1 MTMTP
6 TASGRTAARE
16 PSILPTLLL
25 RWETL
30 LMVLLLLGAVG
41 NAYLSENFLDVT
53 NLFNMTVDFMEKSII
68 ALPMALIIVSGNI
81 DLSVASTL
89 ALSAI
94 VMGVLFQAGWNV
106 WLASLAGLAVGALAG
121 LANGLLVTRVRLPSL
136 VVTLGTYALYRGLAS
151 AIVGDEALSGFPDDF
166 TTIGQGY
173 LPGTPVP
180 VPLAI
185 FLVLVVPFALL
196 LHRTSF
202 GRLVYA
208 IGSNEEAC
216 RFAGVAVDRIK
227 VILFVLAGLMS
238 ALAGLMLN
246 ARFGATRA
254 DVGAGFEL
262 DVITAVVLGGV
273 DIFGGQGTIL
283 GVVLALFLIG
293 ELRFG
298 MSLNN
303 VPAQV
308 QTIAI
313 GLLLILAII
322 LPRLLRARSGG
333 RRVASA

>member
-6 TASGRTAARE
+6 TASGRTAARQ

-30 LMVLLLLGAVG
+30 LMVLLLLGAAG

-53 NLFNMTVDFMEKSII
+53 NLFNMTVDFMETSII

-173 LPGTPVP
+173 LPGCRCRWRSSWCWWCRSRCCCTAPASAGWCTP
-180 VPLAI
+180 
-185 FLVLVVPFALL
+185 
-196 LHRTSF
+196 S
-202 GRLVYA
+202 
-208 IGSNEEAC
+208 
-216 RFAGVAVDRIK
+216 
-227 VILFVLAGLMS
+227 
-238 ALAGLMLN
+238 
-246 ARFGATRA
+246 GATRRPA
-254 DVGAGFEL
+254 ASPGWRW
-262 DVITAVVLGGV
+262 TASKSSCSCSPG
-273 DIFGGQGTIL
+273 
-283 GVVLALFLIG
+283 
-293 ELRFG
+293 
-298 MSLNN
+298 
-303 VPAQV
+303 
-308 QTIAI
+308 
-313 GLLLILAII
+313 
-322 LPRLLRARSGG
+322 
-333 RRVASA
+333 